1 MKTMS
6 DESRTL
12 YAAIQNRCPDGP
24 AERFVISYTSERAL
38 RDLLAA
44 PSIIAS
50 GCTSRARAEEL
61 CREEI
66 PTRDWSQRRISA
78 VVVSVPCRL
87 ARKLWVVFGRN
98 GKLLFF
104 LGRTWRV
111 FSEKS
116 FQVGRASA

>member
-1 MKTMS
+1 MKTLI

-12 YAAIQNRCPDGP
+12 YAAIQARCPDGP
-24 AERFVISYTSERAL
+24 AERFVISSTSEQAL

-61 CREEI
+61 CRGET
-66 PTRDWSQRRISA
+66 PTRGWSQRRIYA
-78 VVVSVPCRL
+78 FVVSVPCRL
-87 ARKLWVVFGRN
+87 TRTLWIVFGRN
-98 GKLLFF
+98 GKLLFV
-104 LGRTWRV
+104 LSRTWRV

-116 FQVGRASA
+116 LQVGRASI